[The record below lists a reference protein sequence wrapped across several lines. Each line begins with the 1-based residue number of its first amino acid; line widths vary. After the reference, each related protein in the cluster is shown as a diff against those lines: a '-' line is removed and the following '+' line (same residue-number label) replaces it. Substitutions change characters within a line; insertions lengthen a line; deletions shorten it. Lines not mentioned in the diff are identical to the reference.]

1 MANIGPKSLGFLKQP
16 PVTIIMSALRDAITL
31 FVGLEV
37 LGVNVIG
44 AVIFPKYMYALDD
57 GNKLD

>member
-1 MANIGPKSLGFLKQP
+1 
-16 PVTIIMSALRDAITL
+16 MSALRDAITL